1 MSEII
6 NHITAFQ
13 PVYRVLH
20 REENLDF
27 YRGVLGFK
35 VLVEEGAMVWLG
47 GHEAKKD
54 RFQLE
59 ESPGF
64 HPVEG
69 LKKHGQ
75 TVIKANSSEIEQ
87 LIVRNLDKIA
97 KIYQGKNGLAFTAL
111 SPEAGLFL
119 VSSDSLTDLPAL
131 TEINKSEIKLNLDKN
146 FKGLSDFEITAMNL
160 NVADKSII
168 EFYESVFDLKAIDG
182 KIEFP
187 FVTLTLNVEESEDL
201 TAGTDEVL
209 DLEFLIFMID
219 KDFDLKA
226 FANQFSEANGTY
238 IDASAKTFSLEVPD
252 HAELWFVK

>member
-13 PVYRVLH
+13 PVYRVLN

-27 YRGVLGFK
+27 YREVLGFK

-64 HPVEG
+64 RPVEG

-87 LIVRNLDKIA
+87 LIVRNLDKIS
-97 KIYQGKNGLAFTAL
+97 KVYKEKMAL
-111 SPEAGLFL
+111 LFQHFRL
-119 VSSDSLTDLPAL
+119 
-131 TEINKSEIKLNLDKN
+131 KQ
-146 FKGLSDFEITAMNL
+146 DF
-160 NVADKSII
+160 
-168 EFYESVFDLKAIDG
+168 F
-182 KIEFP
+182 
-187 FVTLTLNVEESEDL
+187 
-201 TAGTDEVL
+201 
-209 DLEFLIFMID
+209 
-219 KDFDLKA
+219 
-226 FANQFSEANGTY
+226 
-238 IDASAKTFSLEVPD
+238 
-252 HAELWFVK
+252 W

>member
-111 SPEAGLFL
+111 SSEAGLFL
-119 VSSDSLTDLPAL
+119 VNFRLMTRP
-131 TEINKSEIKLNLDKN
+131 TRPTRNKKTKIK
-146 FKGLSDFEITAMNL
+146 
-160 NVADKSII
+160 
-168 EFYESVFDLKAIDG
+168 
-182 KIEFP
+182 
-187 FVTLTLNVEESEDL
+187 
-201 TAGTDEVL
+201 
-209 DLEFLIFMID
+209 
-219 KDFDLKA
+219 
-226 FANQFSEANGTY
+226 
-238 IDASAKTFSLEVPD
+238 AKL
-252 HAELWFVK
+252 

>member
-13 PVYRVLH
+13 PVYRVLN

-27 YRGVLGFK
+27 YREVLGFK

-64 HPVEG
+64 RPVEG

-87 LIVRNLDKIA
+87 LIVRNLDKIS
-97 KIYQGKNGLAFTAL
+97 KVYKGKNGFAFSAL

-119 VSSDSLTDLPAL
+119 VT
-131 TEINKSEIKLNLDKN
+131 
-146 FKGLSDFEITAMNL
+146 SDFEIIAMDL
-160 NVADKSII
+160 NVADQSII
-168 EFYESVFDLKAIDG
+168 EFYESVFGLKAINNQ
-182 KIEFP
+182 IEFP
-187 FVTLTLNVEESEDL
+187 FVTLTFSVEESEDL
-201 TAGTDEVL
+201 AAGTDEVL
-209 DLEFLIFMID
+209 DLEFLVFMID
-219 KDFDLKA
+219 KDFDLKD
-226 FANQFSEANGTY
+226 FAHQFSDVDGTY
-238 IDASAKTFSLEVPD
+238 LDGSAKTFSLEVPD

>member
-69 LKKHGQ
+69 LKN
-75 TVIKANSSEIEQ
+75 TD
-87 LIVRNLDKIA
+87 R
-97 KIYQGKNGLAFTAL
+97 L
-111 SPEAGLFL
+111 SLKQIHL
-119 VSSDSLTDLPAL
+119 R
-131 TEINKSEIKLNLDKN
+131 LNN
-146 FKGLSDFEITAMNL
+146 
-160 NVADKSII
+160 
-168 EFYESVFDLKAIDG
+168 
-182 KIEFP
+182 
-187 FVTLTLNVEESEDL
+187 
-201 TAGTDEVL
+201 
-209 DLEFLIFMID
+209 
-219 KDFDLKA
+219 
-226 FANQFSEANGTY
+226 
-238 IDASAKTFSLEVPD
+238 
-252 HAELWFVK
+252 

>member
-13 PVYRVLH
+13 PVYRVLN

-27 YRGVLGFK
+27 YREVLGFK

-64 HPVEG
+64 RPVEG

-87 LIVRNLDKIA
+87 LIVRNLDKIS
-97 KIYQGKNGLAFTAL
+97 KVYKGKNGFAFSAL
-111 SPEAGLFL
+111 SPESELF
-119 VSSDSLTDLPAL
+119 
-131 TEINKSEIKLNLDKN
+131 
-146 FKGLSDFEITAMNL
+146 G
-160 NVADKSII
+160 
-168 EFYESVFDLKAIDG
+168 
-182 KIEFP
+182 
-187 FVTLTLNVEESEDL
+187 
-201 TAGTDEVL
+201 
-209 DLEFLIFMID
+209 
-219 KDFDLKA
+219 
-226 FANQFSEANGTY
+226 
-238 IDASAKTFSLEVPD
+238 
-252 HAELWFVK
+252 